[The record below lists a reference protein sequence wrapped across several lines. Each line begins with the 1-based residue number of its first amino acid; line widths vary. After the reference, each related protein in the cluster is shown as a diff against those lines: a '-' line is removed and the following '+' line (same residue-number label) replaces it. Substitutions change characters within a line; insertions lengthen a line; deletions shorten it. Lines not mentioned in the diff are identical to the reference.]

1 MNDSPLREM
10 SCGES
15 QNRATETDASF
26 VDPPDVRAAS
36 RLVYYTRVLEK
47 FTGGFDIDC
56 QSGIVHI
63 ASAIISEGGHRKG
76 RRLKLEV

>member
-15 QNRATETDASF
+15 QNGATETDASL
-26 VDPPDVRAAS
+26 VDPPDVRAPS
-36 RLVYYTRVLEK
+36 GLVYYVRALGK
-47 FTGGFDIDC
+47 FTGGFDIDW
-56 QSGIVHI
+56 QSGIVRI
-63 ASAIISEGGHRKG
+63 ASAIISGGGHRNG

>member
-15 QNRATETDASF
+15 QNGATETDASL
-26 VDPPDVRAAS
+26 VDPPDVRAPS
-36 RLVYYTRVLEK
+36 RLVYYIRALGK

-56 QSGIVHI
+56 QSGIVRI
-63 ASAIISEGGHRKG
+63 ASTIISGGRRKG